1 MNDQIR
7 HLLDQISALDAELRQ
22 ALQAQ
27 EADALLH
34 LKDKKVAI
42 ESSVRQAHQ
51 QLKKGLFHWLV
62 TYRPQNLLTG
72 PIIYSMALPLV
83 LLDLCVSV
91 YQATCFPIYGIT
103 KVRRKDYLVFD
114 RQQLGY
120 LNIIEKFHCTY
131 CAYANGL
138 LAYTTEI
145 VGRTE
150 EYFCPIKHAQ
160 KVLGAHSRYA
170 RFLGYGQAQNY
181 EEELEKFRVGLGE
194 SGAPKPEDRP

>member
-1 MNDQIR
+1 MNENIR
-7 HLLDQISALDAELRQ
+7 RLLDQISALDAELRQ

-34 LKDKKVAI
+34 LKGKKVEF
-42 ESSVRQAHQ
+42 ESAVRQAHQ

-72 PIIYSMALPLV
+72 PVIYSMALPLA

-91 YQATCFPIYGIT
+91 YQATCFPVYGIT

-150 EYFCPIKHAQ
+150 AYFCPIKHAK
-160 KVLGAHSRYA
+160 KVLGAHAHYA

-181 EEELEKFRVGLGE
+181 EEELEKFRVALGKAE
-194 SGAPKPEDRP
+194 AANEDHPA

>member
-1 MNDQIR
+1 MNDNIR
-7 HLLDQISALDAELRQ
+7 HLLDQISTLDAELRQ

-27 EADALLH
+27 EADTLLH
-34 LKDKKVAI
+34 LKDKKV
-42 ESSVRQAHQ
+42 EFETSVRQAHLK
-51 QLKKGLFHWLV
+51 LKKGLFHWLV

-72 PIIYSMALPLV
+72 PVIYSMAIPLG
-83 LLDLCVSV
+83 LLDLSVSL
-91 YQATCFPIYGIT
+91 YQATCFPIYGIA
-103 KVRRKDYLVFD
+103 KVRRRDYLVFD

-150 EYFCPIKHAQ
+150 AYFCPIKHAR
-160 KVLGAHSRYA
+160 KVLGAHAHYA
-170 RFLGYGQAQNY
+170 RFLGYGQAQDY
-181 EEELEKFRVGLGE
+181 ETELEKFRVALGE
-194 SGAPKPEDRP
+194 TGTSKDDDPA

>member
-1 MNDQIR
+1 MNDHIR
-7 HLLDQISALDAELRQ
+7 HLLDQISTLDTELRE

-27 EADALLH
+27 EADALFH
-34 LKDKKVAI
+34 LKGKKSEF
-42 ESSVRQAHQ
+42 ESSVRQAH
-51 QLKKGLFHWLV
+51 LKLKNGLFHWLV

-72 PIIYSMALPLV
+72 PVIYSMAIPLM
-83 LLDLCVSV
+83 LLDLCVSI
-91 YQATCFPIYGIT
+91 YQVTCFPVYGIA

-120 LNIIEKFHCTY
+120 LNAIEKFHCTY

-160 KVLGAHSRYA
+160 KVLGEHSRYA
-170 RFLGYGQAQNY
+170 RFLGYGQAQDF
-181 EEELEKFRVGLGE
+181 EAKLEQFRVALGE
-194 SGAPKPEDRP
+194 PTAPRPDDQP